1 MYDLRLKLRG
11 PISGMDS
18 KSALPNAEGFIDLM
32 EPFDD
37 LNRNGKWDDSEEFN
51 DRKEIALNSLTNQAG
66 ATAEQNLNIKKRAN
80 KILGFG

>member
-1 MYDLRLKLRG
+1 MNYS
-11 PISGMDS
+11 SGQ
-18 KSALPNAEGFIDLM
+18 
-32 EPFDD
+32 
-37 LNRNGKWDDSEEFN
+37 GKKEKVFNVVNSFLFN